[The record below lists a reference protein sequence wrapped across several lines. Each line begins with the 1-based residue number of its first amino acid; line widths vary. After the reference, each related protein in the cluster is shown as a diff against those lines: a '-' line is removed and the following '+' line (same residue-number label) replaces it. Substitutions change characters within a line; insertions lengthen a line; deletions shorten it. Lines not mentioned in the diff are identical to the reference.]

1 VPNPARQLSAKA
13 WCRGRDS
20 NPHVRRHLLLR
31 QASIHSSTSAKT
43 MVSGGRLEL
52 PRALA
57 PARLRRSCMPVPA
70 SRHCATGA
78 MPCSTGKPR
87 GYTHGFLGD
96 ATPRACLAGGRAC
109 ALSPSRLC
117 RLPVALAALVG
128 SKNFGGDGGNRTHVL
143 PLCRRQPEPSRRH
156 PQEFSCQCSA
166 GNRCRTP
173 TPAKEFEDQ
182 YGIRTRIFAVCGKY
196 KLLSLDSAER
206 PHCQLCAP
214 GLICDGGSRTRT
226 RLLQAV

>member
-1 VPNPARQLSAKA
+1 MPRAGLEPAR
-13 WCRGRDS
+13 
-20 NPHVRRHLLLR
+20 P
-31 QASIHSSTSAKT
+31 KT
-43 MVSGGRLEL
+43 
-52 PRALA
+52 LA
-57 PARLRRSCMPVPA
+57 PKASEYTFLHLGKDHGVGREARTPTGISPCASETQLYACSSIPTLCDWRYAVLHGQATWLHTRIPRRCNSA
-70 SRHCATGA
+70 R
-78 MPCSTGKPR
+78 
-87 GYTHGFLGD
+87 
-96 ATPRACLAGGRAC
+96 CLAGGRAC

-156 PQEFSCQCSA
+156 PQEFSCQCPA

-182 YGIRTRIFAVCGKY
+182 YGIRTCIFAVCGKY
-196 KLLSLDSAER
+196 KLLSLDSAEI